1 MMTNLETLEAWIDAD
16 GAWNVLLA
24 LETVLGEKADRL
36 RHNWQDME
44 SARVFDR
51 WAKKCGKLAW
61 KMEAEGI

>member
-24 LETVLGEKADRL
+24 LETVLGEKADHL
-36 RHNWQDME
+36 RHNRQDKA

-51 WAKKCGKLAW
+51 WAKKCGKLARE
-61 KMEAEGI
+61 MEAADI